1 MNNLK
6 NTSFTDI
13 NFTPLNREVQFP
25 IQKSKNFQI
34 KDIHLSLYT
43 KPSLD
48 PMISSYGLISPNDI
62 RLYINDFN
70 VSHLLF
76 EEIIFNLKKLDKEY
90 LIQAYKKGAEDYLKF
105 ASHFEHDQNKLT
117 KDKEL
122 LEKYHNNI
130 DWINDIT
137 SIGERRFGGGS
148 GNMHPLSFLYR
159 YIKVDTISLKNILT
173 KNDIEFDT
181 FFEKD
186 SLILTFSTGPAPS
199 QEEINPQVD
208 ITNGKLFV
216 GITTEVINPLEKRLK
231 QILSSLKVITRAIDT
246 LRQEYLTPIYS
257 LAKTNEQELKTSN
270 KATKDTLEKINSNVS
285 NIG

>member
-1 MNNLK
+1 M
-6 NTSFTDI
+6 DI

-25 IQKSKNFQI
+25 VQKSKNFQI
-34 KDIHLSLYT
+34 KDIHLSFYT

-62 RLYINDFN
+62 RLYINNLN
-70 VSHLLF
+70 VTDLLF
-76 EEIIFNLKKLDKEY
+76 EEIIFNLKKLNKEY
-90 LIQAYKKGAEDYLKF
+90 LIQAYRKGAKNYLKF
-105 ASHFEHDQNKLT
+105 ASHFEHDQAKLI

-122 LEKYHNNI
+122 LEKYYNNI
-130 DWINDIT
+130 DWINDIS

-148 GNMHPLSFLYR
+148 GNMHPFSFLYR
-159 YIKVDTISLKNILT
+159 YIKIDAVSLKNILT
-173 KNDIEFDT
+173 KIDVEFDSV
-181 FFEKD
+181 FEDD
-186 SLILTFSTGPAPS
+186 SITLTFSTGPAPS

-216 GITTEVINPLEKRLK
+216 GITTEVINPLEKRVK
-231 QILSSLKVITRAIDT
+231 QILSSVKVIARAIDT
-246 LRQEYLTPIYS
+246 LRQEYLTPLYS